1 MVVDHGLNPPP
12 PLLVP
17 KGSRQGLDLRLFEF
31 IMNCHETRER
41 SLNRFAA
48 FFREREMGFGVLAR
62 VVLTAVKLRNFLV
75 QFPVCSRA

>member
-17 KGSRQGLDLRLFEF
+17 KGGRQGLDLRLFEF

-41 SLNRFAA
+41 SLNHFAA
-48 FFREREMGFGVLAR
+48 CFREREMEMGFGVHAR
-62 VVLTAVKLRNFLV
+62 EALTAVKLRNFLV
-75 QFPVCSRA
+75 QF

>member
-41 SLNRFAA
+41 SLNHFAA
-48 FFREREMGFGVLAR
+48 CFREREMEFGVLACA
-62 VVLTAVKLRNFLV
+62 VLKAANLRNT
-75 QFPVCSRA
+75 